1 MMNQPMQPNRE
12 QGRWAPPRRPGA
24 GALPELVSRSLAMRR
39 VCEQLQQVG
48 PRVRLALIEGETG
61 TGKHLLARHI
71 QARHPSQGMLVAEE
85 ATSLFCAESSCS
97 GELRSEALRSAVR
110 RAADGIL
117 LIRNIDELAAEPQAQ
132 LLRFI
137 RSFETSLSGEKP
149 GAQPSPS
156 QVICTA
162 RKPLRTQVLAGAFLP
177 EIYYR
182 LSAVSFS
189 LPPLRDRKEDIP
201 ALVQMFIDAVSREQQ
216 RPLQGLGPGSLP
228 ILLRHLWPGNVRE
241 LESVIRAACLSGEGQ
256 WLRPIDLVILP
267 LEPAGTR
274 DGEPALPEN
283 YTLDGV
289 IRRHI
294 LQVLKACDGNKARA
308 ASKLGISRSTLY
320 RMLETDIAL
329 PMQLPDVKQRRTRG
343 HRCLVLLPFG
353 RRSGEASAGSLL
365 VWRSQ
370 NHRSRAPPILS
381 CPIRLPELSIHCA
394 Y

>member
-1 MMNQPMQPNRE
+1 MDRWIRQCNRAGNQVVV
-12 QGRWAPPRRPGA
+12 APRRPVA

-48 PRVRLALIEGETG
+48 PRVRLALIEGEAG

-71 QARHPSQGMLVAEE
+71 QARHASPGMPGCGRGGGLVSAPR
-85 ATSLFCAESSCS
+85 SSAHS
-97 GELRSEALRSAVR
+97 ELRPEPFRAAVR

-117 LIRNIDELAAEPQAQ
+117 LFRNIDELAAEAQGQ
-132 LLRFI
+132 LLRYI
-137 RSFETSLSGEKP
+137 RSFETALTAEKP
-149 GAQPSPS
+149 GILPSPS
-156 QVICTA
+156 QVICTS

-182 LSAVSFS
+182 LNAVSFS
-189 LPPLRDRKEDIP
+189 LPALRDRKEDIP
-201 ALVQMFIDAVSREQQ
+201 SLAQMFVDAVSREQQ

-267 LEPAGTR
+267 LEPAGVK
-274 DGEPALPEN
+274 DGEPAIPEN

-320 RMLETDIAL
+320 RMLETDIAV
-329 PMQLPDVKQRRTRG
+329 PMQAPDVK
-343 HRCLVLLPFG
+343 HD
-353 RRSGEASAGSLL
+353 
-365 VWRSQ
+365 
-370 NHRSRAPPILS
+370 
-381 CPIRLPELSIHCA
+381 ELIA
-394 Y
+394 

>member
-1 MMNQPMQPNRE
+1 MNQQMQPNHE
-12 QGRWAPPRRPGA
+12 PSRWTPPRRPAA

-61 TGKHLLARHI
+61 TGKHLLVRHI
-71 QARHPSQGMLVAEE
+71 QARHPGQGMLIAEE
-85 ATSLFCAESSCS
+85 AISLFCPDSSSS
-97 GELRSEALRSAVR
+97 GELRSEALRAAVR

-137 RSFETSLSGEKP
+137 RSFETSLSAERTSVL
-149 GAQPSPS
+149 PSPT

-162 RKPLRTQVLAGAFLP
+162 RRPLRTQVLGGAFLP

-189 LPPLRDRKEDIP
+189 LPALRDRKEDIP
-201 ALVQMFIDAVSREQQ
+201 ALAQMFIDAVSREQQ

-241 LESVIRAACLSGEGQ
+241 LESVIRAACLAGEGQ

-267 LEPAGTR
+267 LEPAGSR

-320 RMLETDIAL
+320 RMLETEIAL
-329 PMQLPDVKQRRTRG
+329 PMSSPDVKRDE
-343 HRCLVLLPFG
+343 LL
-353 RRSGEASAGSLL
+353 A
-365 VWRSQ
+365 
-370 NHRSRAPPILS
+370 
-381 CPIRLPELSIHCA
+381 
-394 Y
+394 

>member
-1 MMNQPMQPNRE
+1 M
-12 QGRWAPPRRPGA
+12 
-24 GALPELVSRSLAMRR
+24 PELVSRSLAMRR
-39 VCEQLQQVG
+39 VSEQLQQIG

-71 QARHPSQGMLVAEE
+71 QARHASPGMLVVEE
-85 ATSLFCAESSCS
+85 ATSLFPAEGGSNS
-97 GELRSEALRSAVR
+97 EPRSEALRAAVR
-110 RAADGIL
+110 RAVEGVL

-132 LLRFI
+132 LLRYI
-137 RSFETSLSGEKP
+137 RSFETSLSAEKP
-149 GAQPSPS
+149 GAVPSPS
-156 QVICTA
+156 QLICTS

-201 ALVQMFIDAVSREQQ
+201 ALVQMFIDTVSREQQ

-241 LESVIRAACLSGEGQ
+241 LESVVRAACLSSEAQ

-267 LEPAGTR
+267 LEPAGGK

-283 YTLDGV
+283 FTLDGV

-320 RMLETDIAL
+320 RMLEADIAL
-329 PMQLPDVKQRRTRG
+329 PMQPAEVKQEE
-343 HRCLVLLPFG
+343 LV
-353 RRSGEASAGSLL
+353 A
-365 VWRSQ
+365 
-370 NHRSRAPPILS
+370 AP
-381 CPIRLPELSIHCA
+381 SISHHD
-394 Y
+394 

>member
-1 MMNQPMQPNRE
+1 MNQPPQPNRE
-12 QGRWAPPRRPGA
+12 ASRWTPPRRPAA
-24 GALPELVSRSLAMRR
+24 GPLPELVSRSLAMRR

-48 PRVRLALIEGETG
+48 PRVRLALIEGEAG

-71 QARHPSQGMLVAEE
+71 QARHASPGILVAEE
-85 ATSLFCAESSCS
+85 AAALFCAAEASPNS
-97 GELRSEALRSAVR
+97 ELRPDPLRAAVR

-117 LIRNIDELAAEPQAQ
+117 LLRNIDELAAEPQGQ
-132 LLRFI
+132 LLRYI
-137 RSFETSLSGEKP
+137 RSFETSLSAEKP
-149 GAQPSPS
+149 GVLPSPS

-162 RKPLRTQVLAGAFLP
+162 RKPLRSQVLAGAFLP

-189 LPPLRDRKEDIP
+189 LPALRDRKEDIP
-201 ALVQMFIDAVSREQQ
+201 SLAQMFIDAVSREQQ

-267 LEPAGTR
+267 LEPAGAK
-274 DGEPALPEN
+274 DGEPAIPEN

-329 PMQLPDVKQRRTRG
+329 PMQPPEVK
-343 HRCLVLLPFG
+343 HD
-353 RRSGEASAGSLL
+353 
-365 VWRSQ
+365 
-370 NHRSRAPPILS
+370 
-381 CPIRLPELSIHCA
+381 ELIA
-394 Y
+394 

>member
-1 MMNQPMQPNRE
+1 MINQPMQPNRE
-12 QGRWAPPRRPGA
+12 QGRWAAPSRQPPGVP
-24 GALPELVSRSLAMRR
+24 LPELVSRSLAMRR
-39 VCEQLQQVG
+39 VNEQLQQIG

-71 QARHPSQGMLVAEE
+71 QARHASAGTLVVEE
-85 ATSLFCAESSCS
+85 ATSLFPAEEGSNS
-97 GELRSEALRSAVR
+97 ELRSDALRGAVR
-110 RAADGIL
+110 RAVEGVL
-117 LIRNIDELAAEPQAQ
+117 LIRNIDELATEAQAQ
-132 LLRFI
+132 LLRYI
-137 RSFETSLSGEKP
+137 RSFETSLSAEKQ
-149 GAQPSPS
+149 GAVPSPS
-156 QVICTA
+156 QLICTS

-201 ALVQMFIDAVSREQQ
+201 ALVQMFIDTVSREQQ

-241 LESVIRAACLSGEGQ
+241 LESVVRAACLSSEAQ

-267 LEPAGTR
+267 LEPAGSK

-320 RMLETDIAL
+320 RMLEADIAL
-329 PMQLPDVKQRRTRG
+329 PMQPAEVKQG
-343 HRCLVLLPFG
+343 ELV
-353 RRSGEASAGSLL
+353 A
-365 VWRSQ
+365 
-370 NHRSRAPPILS
+370 AP
-381 CPIRLPELSIHCA
+381 SISHHD
-394 Y
+394 

>member
-1 MMNQPMQPNRE
+1 MNQTMQTGMQPGRE
-12 QGRWAPPRRPGA
+12 PNRWAPPRRPVA
-24 GALPELVSRSLAMRR
+24 GPLPELVSRSLAMRR

-48 PRVRLALIEGETG
+48 PRVRLALIEGEAG

-71 QARHPSQGMLVAEE
+71 QARHAAPGIMVAEE
-85 ATSLFCAESSCS
+85 AAALFCPEVNPHS
-97 GELRSEALRSAVR
+97 ELRPEPLRAALR

-117 LIRNIDELAAEPQAQ
+117 LLRSIDELAAEPQGQ

-137 RSFETSLSGEKP
+137 RSFETALSGEKA
-149 GAQPSPS
+149 GVLPSPS
-156 QVICTA
+156 QVICTS

-182 LSAVSFS
+182 LNAVSFS

-201 ALVQMFIDAVSREQQ
+201 SLAQMFIDAVSREQQ
-216 RPLQGLGPGSLP
+216 RPLQGLGPGSLQ

-267 LEPAGTR
+267 LEPAAAKN
-274 DGEPALPEN
+274 GEPAIPEN

-320 RMLETDIAL
+320 RMLETDIAM
-329 PMQLPDVKQRRTRG
+329 PMQTPDVK
-343 HRCLVLLPFG
+343 HD
-353 RRSGEASAGSLL
+353 
-365 VWRSQ
+365 
-370 NHRSRAPPILS
+370 
-381 CPIRLPELSIHCA
+381 ELMA
-394 Y
+394 